1 MNVRELA
8 LETLLAIEQQGA
20 YSHLELNEAI
30 RKGRLDGRDAALLTE
45 IVYGTVQRRD
55 TLDYYLAPFLRKA
68 RRLEP
73 WVRMLLRL
81 TLYQMVYLDRVPDH
95 AAIFEAV
102 EIAKRRGHRG
112 IASLVNGV
120 LRTIGREGLP
130 SLEAIHDSGK
140 RLAVATSHP
149 EWLVRRWIG
158 QYGFEETARMCE
170 TNLRPPQ
177 STARVNRLRATVEE
191 ALDRLRAEGMAA
203 APGHLAPEAVRA
215 EKGNL
220 AHTQAFRAGLLT
232 IQDESSMLVAR
243 ALDPAPG
250 ERVLDCCAAP
260 GGKTTHIA
268 ERMGGRGEVV
278 AVDVHEHKVKLI
290 EQQAQRLGFR
300 CITPLALDSRRLGER
315 FAPESFDRI
324 LVDAPCTG
332 FGVIRRK
339 PEIKYTKGK
348 DDVAALVAVQQ
359 AILRAA
365 APLLK
370 KGGVLVY
377 STCTIERE
385 ENEDAIARFLAD
397 HPDFALD
404 DRLAER
410 MPEPVRPRVRSGM
423 LQLLPHYFDSDGFF
437 IALLRKKV

>member
-8 LETLLAIEQQGA
+8 LDTLLAIEQKGA
-20 YSHLELNEAI
+20 YSHLQLNEAI
-30 RKGRLDGRDAALLTE
+30 QKGRLDGRDAALLTE

-73 WVRMLLRL
+73 WVRVLLRL
-81 TLYQMVYLDRVPDH
+81 TLYQMVYLDRVPDR
-95 AAIFEAV
+95 AAVFEAV

-120 LRTIGREGLP
+120 LRAIGREGLP
-130 SLEAIHDSGK
+130 SIEAVDDAGK
-140 RLAVATSHP
+140 RLALATSHP
-149 EWLVRRWIG
+149 EWLVRRWIQ
-158 QYGFEETARMCE
+158 QYGYEEAARMCE

-191 ALDRLRAEGMAA
+191 ALERLRAEGMQAI
-203 APGHLAPEAVRA
+203 PGHVAPEAIRA

-220 AHTQAFRAGLLT
+220 AHTETFRAGWLT

-268 ERMGGRGEVV
+268 ERMDGRGEVV

-290 EQQAQRLGFR
+290 EQQAQRLGLG
-300 CITPLALDSRRLGER
+300 CITALTLDSRRLGER

-348 DDVAALVAVQQ
+348 DAIAALVEIQQ

-397 HPDFALD
+397 HPDFSLD

-410 MPEPVRPRVRSGM
+410 MPKPVRPHVKGGM
-423 LQLLPHYFDSDGFF
+423 LQLLPHHFDSDGFF
-437 IALLRKKV
+437 IARLRKRV

>member
-8 LETLLAIEQQGA
+8 LDTLLAIEQNGA
-20 YSHLELNEAI
+20 YSHLQLNDAI

-55 TLDYYLAPFLRKA
+55 TLDYYLTPFLRKA

-73 WVRMLLRL
+73 WVRVLLRL
-81 TLYQMVYLDRVPDH
+81 TLYQMVYLDRVPDR

-120 LRTIGREGLP
+120 LRAIGREGLP
-130 SLEAIHDSGK
+130 SLDAIPDPGK

-149 EWLVRRWIG
+149 EWLVRRWIE
-158 QYGFEETARMCE
+158 QYGFAETVRMCE

-177 STARVNRLRATVEE
+177 STARVNRLKATVEE
-191 ALDRLRAEGMAA
+191 ALERLDSEGVKAVQ
-203 APGHLAPEAVRA
+203 GQLAPEAIRA

-220 AHTQAFRAGLLT
+220 AHTEAFRAGWLT

-243 ALDPAPG
+243 ALDPAAG

-268 ERMGGRGEVV
+268 ERMDGRGEVV
-278 AVDVHEHKVKLI
+278 AVDIHEHKVKLI
-290 EQQAQRLGFR
+290 EQQAQRLGLDN
-300 CITPLALDSRRLGER
+300 ITALVLDSRRLGER

-348 DDVAALVAVQQ
+348 DDVVALVDIQQ

-370 KGGVLVY
+370 KGGALVY
-377 STCTIERE
+377 STCTVERE
-385 ENEDAIARFLAD
+385 ENEEAVVRFLAD
-397 HPDFALD
+397 HPDFSLD

-410 MPEPVRPRVRSGM
+410 LPEAVRPHVKGGM
-423 LQLLPHYFDSDGFF
+423 LQLLPHHFDSDGFF
-437 IALLRKKV
+437 IARLRKKG

>member
-8 LETLLAIEQQGA
+8 LTTLLAIEQNGA
-20 YSHLELNEAI
+20 YSHLQLNDAI

-73 WVRMLLRL
+73 WVRVLLRL
-81 TLYQMVYLDRVPDH
+81 TLYQMVYLDRVPDR

-120 LRTIGREGLP
+120 LRAIGREGMP
-130 SLEAIHDSGK
+130 SLDAIHDPGK

-149 EWLVRRWIG
+149 EWLVRRWIE
-158 QYGFEETARMCE
+158 QYGFDEAARMCE

-177 STARVNRLRATVEE
+177 STARVNRLKATVEE
-191 ALDRLRAEGMAA
+191 ALERLDGEGVKAVQ
-203 APGHLAPEAVRA
+203 GQLAPEAIRA

-220 AHTQAFRAGLLT
+220 AHTEAFRAGWLT

-268 ERMGGRGEVV
+268 ERMDGRGEVV
-278 AVDVHEHKVKLI
+278 AVDIHEHKVKLI
-290 EQQAQRLGFR
+290 EQQAQRLGLDN
-300 CITPLALDSRRLGER
+300 IKALALDSRRLGER

-348 DDVAALVAVQQ
+348 DDVAALADIQQ

-370 KGGVLVY
+370 KGGALVY
-377 STCTIERE
+377 STCTVERE
-385 ENEDAIARFLAD
+385 ENEEAITRFLAD
-397 HPDFALD
+397 HPDFFLD
-404 DRLAER
+404 AGLLERL
-410 MPEPVRPRVRSGM
+410 PEPVRLHGKGGM
-423 LQLLPHYFDSDGFF
+423 LQLLPHHFDSDGFF
-437 IALLRKKV
+437 IARLRKKV

>member
-191 ALDRLRAEGMAA
+191 ALDRLRAEGMA
-203 APGHLAPEAVRA
+203 
-215 EKGNL
+215 
-220 AHTQAFRAGLLT
+220 
-232 IQDESSMLVAR
+232 
-243 ALDPAPG
+243 
-250 ERVLDCCAAP
+250 
-260 GGKTTHIA
+260 
-268 ERMGGRGEVV
+268 
-278 AVDVHEHKVKLI
+278 
-290 EQQAQRLGFR
+290 
-300 CITPLALDSRRLGER
+300 
-315 FAPESFDRI
+315 
-324 LVDAPCTG
+324 
-332 FGVIRRK
+332 
-339 PEIKYTKGK
+339 
-348 DDVAALVAVQQ
+348 
-359 AILRAA
+359 
-365 APLLK
+365 
-370 KGGVLVY
+370 
-377 STCTIERE
+377 
-385 ENEDAIARFLAD
+385 
-397 HPDFALD
+397 
-404 DRLAER
+404 
-410 MPEPVRPRVRSGM
+410 
-423 LQLLPHYFDSDGFF
+423 
-437 IALLRKKV
+437 

>member
-8 LETLLAIEQQGA
+8 LDTLLAIEQKGA
-20 YSHLELNEAI
+20 YSHLELNDAI
-30 RKGRLDGRDAALLTE
+30 RQGHLDSRDAALLTE

-68 RRLEP
+68 RRIEP
-73 WVRMLLRL
+73 WVRVLLRL
-81 TLYQMVYLDRVPDH
+81 TLYQMVYLDRVPDR
-95 AAIFEAV
+95 AAVFEAV

-130 SLEAIHDSGK
+130 SIEAVGDVGK
-140 RLAVATSHP
+140 RLALATSHP
-149 EWLVRRWIG
+149 EWLVRRWIK
-158 QYGFEETARMCE
+158 QYGYEDAARMCE
-170 TNLRPPQ
+170 MNLRPPQ

-191 ALDRLRAEGMAA
+191 ALKRLRGEGVEASR
-203 APGHLAPEAVRA
+203 GRIAPEAIRA

-220 AHTQAFRAGLLT
+220 AHTEAFHAGWLT

-268 ERMGGRGEVV
+268 ERMDGRGEVV
-278 AVDVHEHKVKLI
+278 AVDIHEHKIKLI
-290 EQQAQRLGFR
+290 EQQAQRLGFGN
-300 CITPLALDSRRLGER
+300 IKTLALDSRRLGEQ

-348 DDVAALVAVQQ
+348 EDVAALVEVQQ

-370 KGGVLVY
+370 KGGTLVY
-377 STCTIERE
+377 STCTVERE
-385 ENEDAIARFLAD
+385 ENEEAVARFLAD
-397 HPDFALD
+397 HPDFSLD

-410 MPEPVRPRVRSGM
+410 LPEPVRPHVKGGM
-423 LQLLPHYFDSDGFF
+423 LQLLPHHFDSDGFF
-437 IALLRKKV
+437 IARLRKKV

>member
-8 LETLLAIEQQGA
+8 LTTLLAIEQNGA
-20 YSHLELNEAI
+20 YSHLQLNDAI

-55 TLDYYLAPFLRKA
+55 TLDYYLTPFLRKA

-73 WVRMLLRL
+73 WVRVLLRL
-81 TLYQMVYLDRVPDH
+81 TLYQMVYLDRVPDR

-120 LRTIGREGLP
+120 LRAIGREGLP
-130 SLEAIHDSGK
+130 SLDAIHDPGK

-149 EWLVRRWIG
+149 EWLVRRWIE
-158 QYGFEETARMCE
+158 QYGFDEAARMCE

-177 STARVNRLRATVEE
+177 STARVNRLKATVEE
-191 ALDRLRAEGMAA
+191 ALERLDSEGVKAVQ
-203 APGHLAPEAVRA
+203 GQLAPEAIRA

-220 AHTQAFRAGLLT
+220 AHTEAFRAGWLT

-268 ERMGGRGEVV
+268 ERMDGRGEVV
-278 AVDVHEHKVKLI
+278 AVDIHEHKVKLI
-290 EQQAQRLGFR
+290 EQQAQRLGLDN
-300 CITPLALDSRRLGER
+300 ITALALDSRRLGER

-348 DDVAALVAVQQ
+348 DDVAALVDIQQ

-370 KGGVLVY
+370 KGGALVY
-377 STCTIERE
+377 STCTVERE
-385 ENEDAIARFLAD
+385 ENEDAITRFLAD
-397 HPDFALD
+397 HPDFFLD
-404 DRLAER
+404 AGLLERL
-410 MPEPVRPRVRSGM
+410 PEPVRPHGKGGM
-423 LQLLPHYFDSDGFF
+423 LQLLPHHFDSDGFF
-437 IALLRKKV
+437 IARLRKKV

>member
-8 LETLLAIEQQGA
+8 LTTLLAIEQNGA
-20 YSHLELNEAI
+20 YSHLQLNDAI

-55 TLDYYLAPFLRKA
+55 TLDYYLTPFLRKA

-73 WVRMLLRL
+73 WVRVLLRL
-81 TLYQMVYLDRVPDH
+81 TLYQMVYLDRVPDR

-120 LRTIGREGLP
+120 LRAIGREGLP
-130 SLEAIHDSGK
+130 SLDAIHDPGK

-149 EWLVRRWIG
+149 EWLVRRWIE
-158 QYGFEETARMCE
+158 QYGFDEAARMCE

-177 STARVNRLRATVEE
+177 STARVNRLKATVEE
-191 ALDRLRAEGMAA
+191 ALERLDSEGVKAVQ
-203 APGHLAPEAVRA
+203 GQLAPEAIRA

-220 AHTQAFRAGLLT
+220 AHTEAFRAGWLT

-243 ALDPAPG
+243 ALDPSPG

-268 ERMGGRGEVV
+268 ERMDGRGEVV
-278 AVDVHEHKVKLI
+278 AVDIHEHKVKLI
-290 EQQAQRLGFR
+290 EQQAQRLGLDN
-300 CITPLALDSRRLGER
+300 ITALALDSRRLGER

-348 DDVAALVAVQQ
+348 DDVAALVDIQQ

-370 KGGVLVY
+370 KGGALVY
-377 STCTIERE
+377 STCTVERE
-385 ENEDAIARFLAD
+385 ENEDAITRFLAD
-397 HPDFALD
+397 HPDFFLD
-404 DRLAER
+404 AGLLERL
-410 MPEPVRPRVRSGM
+410 PEPVRPHGKGGM
-423 LQLLPHYFDSDGFF
+423 LQLLPHHFDSDGFF
-437 IALLRKKV
+437 IARLRKKV

>member
-8 LETLLAIEQQGA
+8 LDTLLAIEQKGA
-20 YSHLELNEAI
+20 YSHLQLNDAI

-55 TLDYYLAPFLRKA
+55 TLDYYLTPFLRKA

-73 WVRMLLRL
+73 WVRVLLRL
-81 TLYQMVYLDRVPDH
+81 TVYQMVYLDRVPDR

-120 LRTIGREGLP
+120 LRAIGREGLP
-130 SLEAIHDSGK
+130 SLDAINDPGK

-149 EWLVRRWIG
+149 EWLVRRWIE
-158 QYGFEETARMCE
+158 QYGLEETSRMCE
-170 TNLRPPQ
+170 INLRPPQ
-177 STARVNRLRATVEE
+177 STARVNRLKATVEE
-191 ALDRLRAEGMAA
+191 ALERLDNEGVKAVQ
-203 APGHLAPEAVRA
+203 GQLAPEAIRA

-220 AHTQAFRAGLLT
+220 AHTEAFRAGWLT

-243 ALDPAPG
+243 ALDPAAG

-268 ERMGGRGEVV
+268 ERMDGRGEVV
-278 AVDVHEHKVKLI
+278 AIDIHEHKVKLI
-290 EQQAQRLGFR
+290 EQQAQRLGLDN
-300 CITPLALDSRRLGER
+300 ITALALDSRRLGER

-348 DDVAALVAVQQ
+348 DDVAALVDIQQ

-370 KGGVLVY
+370 KGGALVY
-377 STCTIERE
+377 STCTVERE
-385 ENEDAIARFLAD
+385 ENEEAVARFLAD
-397 HPDFALD
+397 HPDFSLD

-410 MPEPVRPRVRSGM
+410 LPEAVRPHVKGGM
-423 LQLLPHYFDSDGFF
+423 LQLLPHDFDSDGFF
-437 IALLRKKV
+437 IARLRKKG

>member
-8 LETLLAIEQQGA
+8 LDTLLAIEQKGA
-20 YSHLELNEAI
+20 YSHLQLNNAI
-30 RKGRLDGRDAALLTE
+30 QKGRLDGRDAALLTE
-45 IVYGTVQRRD
+45 IVYGTIQRRD
-55 TLDYYLAPFLRKA
+55 TLDYYLTPFLRKA
-68 RRLEP
+68 RRLEQ
-73 WVRMLLRL
+73 WVRVLLRL

-130 SLEAIHDSGK
+130 SLDAINDSAK

-149 EWLVRRWIG
+149 EWLVRRWIE
-158 QYGFEETARMCE
+158 QYGPEETARMCE

-177 STARVNRLRATVEE
+177 STARVNRMRATVEE
-191 ALDRLRAEGMAA
+191 ALERLGSEGVKAVR
-203 APGHLAPEAVRA
+203 GLLAPEAIRA
-215 EKGNL
+215 ENGNF
-220 AHTQAFRAGLLT
+220 AHTEAFHSGWLT

-243 ALDPAPG
+243 ALDPAAG

-268 ERMGGRGEVV
+268 ERMDGRGEVV

-290 EQQAQRLGFR
+290 EQQAQRLGLDNIR
-300 CITPLALDSRRLGER
+300 TLALDSRRLGER

-339 PEIKYTKGK
+339 PEIKYTKGN
-348 DDVAALVAVQQ
+348 DDVAALVEIQQ

-370 KGGVLVY
+370 KGGTLVY

-385 ENEDAIARFLAD
+385 ENEEAIARFLAD
-397 HPDFALD
+397 HPDFSLD
-404 DRLAER
+404 DRLVER
-410 MPEPVRPRVRSGM
+410 LPDAVRPYVQKGM

-437 IALLRKKV
+437 IARLRKKG

>member
-8 LETLLAIEQQGA
+8 LDTLLAIEEKGA
-20 YSHLELNEAI
+20 YSHLELNDAI
-30 RKGRLDGRDAALLTE
+30 RKGHVDSRDAALLTE
-45 IVYGTVQRRD
+45 IVYGTMQRRD

-73 WVRMLLRL
+73 WVRILLRL
-81 TLYQMVYLDRVPDH
+81 TLYQMVYLDRVPDR
-95 AAIFEAV
+95 AAVFEAV

-120 LRTIGREGLP
+120 LRTISREGLP
-130 SLEAIHDSGK
+130 AIEAVDDASQ
-140 RLAVATSHP
+140 RLAIATSHP
-149 EWLVRRWIG
+149 EWLVRRWIA

-170 TNLRPPQ
+170 MNLRPPQ

-191 ALDRLRAEGMAA
+191 ALERLRAEGVEAELGRM
-203 APGHLAPEAVRA
+203 APEAIRA

-220 AHTQAFRAGLLT
+220 AHTEAFRAGWLT

-268 ERMGGRGEVV
+268 ERMDGRGEVV

-290 EQQAQRLGFR
+290 KQQAQRLGLDN
-300 CITPLALDSRRLGER
+300 IMAIALDSRRLGER

-339 PEIKYTKGK
+339 PEIKYTKGS
-348 DDVAALVAVQQ
+348 DDVAALAEVQQ

-370 KGGVLVY
+370 KGGTLVY
-377 STCTIERE
+377 STCTVERE
-385 ENEDAIARFLAD
+385 ENEETIARFLAD
-397 HPDFALD
+397 HRDFSLD
-404 DRLAER
+404 GQLAER
-410 MPEPVRPRVRSGM
+410 MPEPVRPYVKGGM
-423 LQLLPHYFDSDGFF
+423 LQLLPHHFDSDGFF
-437 IALLRKKV
+437 IARLRKKV